1 MHQFQ
6 ILANYVLV
14 DCNKADNEIESNVLL
29 V

>member
-14 DCNKADNEIESNVLL
+14 ALNKADNEIESNLLL

>member
-14 DCNKADNEIESNVLL
+14 AFNKADNEIESNLLL